1 MYAEQ
6 AAYQTMQ
13 KKNANR
19 VSIIVMN
26 PKNGE
31 IYAMVNAPE
40 FSLNEPFELVTD
52 GKNEDSETEEDIS
65 WKNEVQ
71 SHAASAQNKQALLNQ
86 MWRNPCLNDTYEP
99 GSTFK
104 S

>member
-26 PKNGE
+26 PKNE

-40 FSLNEPFELVTD
+40 VFIE
-52 GKNEDSETEEDIS
+52 
-65 WKNEVQ
+65 
-71 SHAASAQNKQALLNQ
+71 
-86 MWRNPCLNDTYEP
+86 
-99 GSTFK
+99 
-104 S
+104 

>member
-40 FSLNEPFELVTD
+40 FSLNEPFELVTV
-52 GKNEDSETEEDIS
+52 GKKRRFRNRRRHILEE
-65 WKNEVQ
+65 
-71 SHAASAQNKQALLNQ
+71 
-86 MWRNPCLNDTYEP
+86 
-99 GSTFK
+99 
-104 S
+104 

>member
-1 MYAEQ
+1 
-6 AAYQTMQ
+6 MQ

-52 GKNEDSETEEDIS
+52 RKTKIQKQKKTYPGRMKC
-65 WKNEVQ
+65 
-71 SHAASAQNKQALLNQ
+71 SHTQHQRKINKLSSIRCGAI
-86 MWRNPCLNDTYEP
+86 PV
-99 GSTFK
+99 
-104 S
+104 

>member
-1 MYAEQ
+1 
-6 AAYQTMQ
+6 MQ
-13 KKNANR
+13 EKECEPRLDHRDEPEGTGK
-19 VSIIVMN
+19 SS
-26 PKNGE
+26 NGK
-31 IYAMVNAPE
+31 APE

-86 MWRNPCLNDTYEP
+86 MWQQSL
-99 GSTFK
+99 FK
-104 S
+104 